1 MQGRGSVMG
10 DHNWDLSTRGW
21 RALEHGLTE
30 SGVRPAIEDDEEP
43 SPSTSSRSLQQT
55 DALWERGALY

>member
-1 MQGRGSVMG
+1 MG

-30 SGVRPAIEDDEEP
+30 SGVRPRIEDDEEA

-55 DALWERGALY
+55 DALWDRGALY